1 MLKSFAPLL
10 LKSGILTINLKFM
23 SFEELKKLAKLYN
36 LITKYQRKI
45 KQLPKNY
52 SATEFKKKIYSK
64 GINKLLQ
71 IGNINN

>member
-1 MLKSFAPLL
+1 
-10 LKSGILTINLKFM
+10 M
-23 SFEELKKLAKLYN
+23 SFKELEKLSKLYN
-36 LITKYQRKI
+36 LITKYQKKI

-52 SATEFKKKIYSK
+52 PAIEFKKTIYSK

>member
-1 MLKSFAPLL
+1 M
-10 LKSGILTINLKFM
+10 LTINLNFM

-45 KQLPKNY
+45 NQLPKNY
-52 SATEFKKKIYSK
+52 SAIEFKKKIYLK
-64 GINKLLQ
+64 GVNKLLQ

>member
-1 MLKSFAPLL
+1 
-10 LKSGILTINLKFM
+10 M
-23 SFEELKKLAKLYN
+23 SFKELKKLAKLYN

-45 KQLPKNY
+45 NQLPINY

-64 GINKLLQ
+64 GVNKLLQ